1 MRADLSATP
10 RAAMAKVLVILQSN
24 YIPWKG
30 YFDLMNTAD
39 EFVLYDEV
47 QFTRRDWRNRNRIVI
62 AGAVRWLTIPVAAKG
77 KYLRPVNEIRVAD
90 GRWAERHW
98 ASIRHAYGQAPFF
111 ADYGE
116 TVAGLYERAAG
127 LEYLSEINA
136 LFLEGLKPP
145 LGIATPLVSSALVP
159 RRAADPTARLV
170 EICRARGAGIY
181 LSGPA
186 ARSYINPAAF
196 ADVGIELAYADYS
209 GYPIYPQASRVFEH
223 GVSVIDLLMRVGP
236 EARRHLK
243 SSRGLDAI
251 VAPGADGLEGGGQIA
266 G

>member
-30 YFDLMNTAD
+30 YFDLMNAAD